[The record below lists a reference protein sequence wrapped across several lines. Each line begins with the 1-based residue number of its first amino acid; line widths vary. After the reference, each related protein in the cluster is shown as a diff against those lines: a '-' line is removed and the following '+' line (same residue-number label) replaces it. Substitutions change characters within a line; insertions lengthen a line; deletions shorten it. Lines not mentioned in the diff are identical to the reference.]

1 MASQGSASSVGFWD
15 LDEPLPGRS
24 RRIARAAAVS
34 AVWVLAALPVVFGW
48 QACPVATFLHRP
60 CPGCGMTRAIR
71 LLIRGD
77 FAASLRMHALA
88 LPVLVAGVLLA
99 VATVWAT
106 WVAGSPVRLVRTRLG
121 RFAIGLAVVTYAGAI
136 LLWVLRC
143 FGYFGGPVTV

>member
-48 QACPVATFLHRP
+48 QPCPVATFLHRP

-71 LLIRGD
+71 LLIHGD

-88 LPVLVAGVLLA
+88 LPVLVAGVLVA

-106 WVAGSPVRLVRTRLG
+106 LVFGSPVRLVRTRLG
-121 RFAIGLAVVTYAGAI
+121 RFALGLAAVAYAAAI
-136 LLWVLRC
+136 ALWVLRC